1 MKYRVEIIETYVK
14 NVVVEADCETDA
26 IDEVKHSYWEGDIEL
41 DNSNFKDVDFLSS
54 RFVVE

>member
-14 NVVVEADCETDA
+14 NVVVEADCEIDA
-26 IDEVKHSYWEGDIEL
+26 IDEVKHSYWEGNIEL
-41 DNSNFKDVDFLSS
+41 DNSNFKDVDFCSS

>member
-14 NVVVEADCETDA
+14 NVVVEADCEVDA
-26 IDEVKHSYWEGDIEL
+26 IDEVKRSYWEGDIEL

>member
-1 MKYRVEIIETYVK
+1 MKYRVEIIETYMK
-14 NVVVEADCETDA
+14 NVVVEADCEADA

-41 DNSNFKDVDFLSS
+41 DNSNFKDVDFCSS

>member
-14 NVVVEADCETDA
+14 NVVVEADCEAYA
-26 IDEVKHSYWEGDIEL
+26 IDEVKKSYWEGDIEL
-41 DNSNFKDVDFLSS
+41 DNSNFKDVDFCSS